1 MQKNDVFV
9 MTADGLGADMEG
21 VCHHEGMAVF
31 VPGLLPG
38 ETAPV
43 RIVKVQSRFAFGRME
58 APRRRP
64 RPSAAPR
71 TVPPIP
77 AAAAAPAAT

>member
-1 MQKNDVFV
+1 MQKNDVFT

-38 ETAPV
+38 EEAPV
-43 RIVKVQSRFAFGRME
+43 RIVNVQNRFAFGRM
-58 APRRRP
+58 
-64 RPSAAPR
+64 
-71 TVPPIP
+71 
-77 AAAAAPAAT
+77 